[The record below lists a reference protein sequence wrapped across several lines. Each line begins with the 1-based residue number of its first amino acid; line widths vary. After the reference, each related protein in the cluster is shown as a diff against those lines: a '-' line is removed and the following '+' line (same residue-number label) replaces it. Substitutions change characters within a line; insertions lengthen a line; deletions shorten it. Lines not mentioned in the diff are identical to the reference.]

1 MAGTSFRSQKP
12 AQSIPSSQPFAPLR
26 AAQGR
31 VYLATLVLI
40 IVWLVCA
47 WILSARSTGRLAQQ
61 SYQVGAE
68 STQRQLD
75 GVTEQIDSALRIL
88 RAAPRLL
95 AGESAVQGVLASAGA
110 ATQASR
116 LAYEERKGQWTEKA
130 RRSGLQAFLE
140 SAADALD
147 ADVIWIL
154 NAAGDCIASSNAAQ
168 SASFVGTNFVE
179 REYFVQARAG
189 QPGRQYAVGKVSKVP
204 GLFYSHPVLD
214 AGGRFAGA
222 VVVKRDI
229 SHFLRWTHPLRAF
242 IADFSGVVVLTED
255 KSLQH
260 RTMPGATAAT
270 LAPELR
276 VARYQ
281 QADLQAAVVRRWR
294 SDSPANLVTLGGETT
309 PSILLSRAVADGYI
323 TVYVPRPLPE
333 LIQVEQ
339 DRMWNFLLSAAA
351 GSMLILAAASLLLFV
366 RANRHARSS
375 AEAANRAKSQFLAN
389 MSHEIRTPMNG
400 VIGMAQLLLETP
412 LAPQQ
417 LGYVRDIVA
426 SGESLLAIIND
437 ILDLSKIEAG
447 HMEFDHHAFSL
458 DELVKPIVAMLGMRA
473 RDKGIGFSVA
483 LPGPGADGFIGD
495 SLRIRQVLLNLA
507 GNAIKFTQEGQVLI
521 KVLSVQRGL
530 RFEVIDSGIGI
541 PEQVRGKLF
550 TSFTQVDAS
559 TSRKYGGTGL
569 GLVIS
574 KHLVER
580 MGGTIGIASAPQQGT
595 IFWFDLPLDR
605 APQTADETPNSVP
618 PVVAAPE
625 VSEPAAPHQVAP
637 QGAEIAATAPMILLV
652 EDNKINQRIALAL
665 LGRLGCTVD
674 LAQDGQEAVD
684 CAQKKAYALIL
695 MDMQMPNMDGLQ
707 ATRLIRAAAGPN
719 SGVPI
724 IALTAN
730 AMESDRDACMAAGMS
745 DFLSKPFGRELLAQR
760 LAHWLGPD
768 ALRN

>member
-1 MAGTSFRSQKP
+1 
-12 AQSIPSSQPFAPLR
+12 
-26 AAQGR
+26 
-31 VYLATLVLI
+31 
-40 IVWLVCA
+40 
-47 WILSARSTGRLAQQ
+47 
-61 SYQVGAE
+61 
-68 STQRQLD
+68 
-75 GVTEQIDSALRIL
+75 
-88 RAAPRLL
+88 
-95 AGESAVQGVLASAGA
+95 
-110 ATQASR
+110 
-116 LAYEERKGQWTEKA
+116 
-130 RRSGLQAFLE
+130 
-140 SAADALD
+140 
-147 ADVIWIL
+147 
-154 NAAGDCIASSNAAQ
+154 
-168 SASFVGTNFVE
+168 
-179 REYFVQARAG
+179 
-189 QPGRQYAVGKVSKVP
+189 
-204 GLFYSHPVLD
+204 
-214 AGGRFAGA
+214 
-222 VVVKRDI
+222 
-229 SHFLRWTHPLRAF
+229 
-242 IADFSGVVVLTED
+242 
-255 KSLQH
+255 
-260 RTMPGATAAT
+260 
-270 LAPELR
+270 
-276 VARYQ
+276 
-281 QADLQAAVVRRWR
+281 
-294 SDSPANLVTLGGETT
+294 
-309 PSILLSRAVADGYI
+309 
-323 TVYVPRPLPE
+323 
-333 LIQVEQ
+333 
-339 DRMWNFLLSAAA
+339 
-351 GSMLILAAASLLLFV
+351 
-366 RANRHARSS
+366 
-375 AEAANRAKSQFLAN
+375 
-389 MSHEIRTPMNG
+389 
-400 VIGMAQLLLETP
+400 
-412 LAPQQ
+412 
-417 LGYVRDIVA
+417 
-426 SGESLLAIIND
+426 
-437 ILDLSKIEAG
+437 
-447 HMEFDHHAFSL
+447 MEFDHHAFSL

-580 MGGTIGIASAPQQGT
+580 MGGTIGIASAPQQGS

-618 PVVAAPE
+618 HVVAAPE

-637 QGAEIAATAPMILLV
+637 QSAEIAATAPMILLV

-674 LAQDGQEAVD
+674 LAQDGQEAVE

-730 AMESDRDACMAAGMS
+730 AMESDRDACMSAGMS